1 MHTTTTLRRV
11 FGLSFLVFIFTASAE
26 AQLTEMVFE
35 DFEGVMAGS
44 TVDMLTTTGGTW
56 QDGGGAGVS
65 PDPGVIQDAF
75 LGPAPPA
82 SNGGSNYLRVAD
94 PARDSILDLDEAV
107 YNQFLPG
114 TEVLLEWDQYY
125 ISGFPQP
132 FLLDNSNPVE
142 GRGSFQYEFPID
154 GAGWC
159 PGATTN
165 EICYRNTAVERT
177 PSGLI
182 ATPNTWEHF
191 SFRNVIGS
199 SEITMGLAENEVTHT
214 NSYPLNGTI
223 HGNGTIGQIWFT
235 ISSGADML
243 IDNLSLSRSGAA
255 ESPSS
260 HTWVGNEAAGQVGFG
275 DWSTGMN
282 WTEPIFAPPNTAEV
296 TAVFDDSSVTVPTT
310 VAIAGSET
318 VNGLEFNNATHSFI
332 LGGTGSLNFQASS
345 ELADPTIVNN
355 GGSHELKVGVALV
368 DNTSVD
374 GGAGLGLSGPI
385 DLGGKV
391 LNTSGV
397 VNIDHSVIDTIGGG
411 SISNAGT
418 LGTAGETPIAGG
430 LTSTGT
436 LDFDINGGQTGQS
449 DVLNLTGAV
458 SLDGTVNVDLLAG
471 FIPAENVTLL
481 TAAGGID
488 TPNGLPN
495 LTGTGVGSFSLLVS
509 NGTDLMLNVGVAPPV
524 AGDYNQDGS
533 IDAADYT
540 VWRDSL
546 GSNDALPNDGGLGT
560 PISSLHYD
568 FWKARFGASG
578 SGTAT
583 AVPEP
588 ATGLLATLAML
599 FVVAVSRRVG
609 RGSVL
614 TMITACAALLLLVP
628 GLDATAQTVL
638 VSDDFESVN
647 TDEGA
652 KTVEVFT
659 SSPVGA
665 NWDGSDADVY
675 YRNRVTD
682 PFGVPID
689 TVDGSNN
696 YLRISDSQGRD
707 GYLNFNSGVVDAL
720 TPGTEIILEYDMYVL
735 SGFVQ
740 PFLRN
745 ATGASQAEFAVDTA
759 DVLGLGAWTQAYTK
773 TDFSRGDSTLD
784 FAPLEWGHFKATYTL
799 GTETVTLDVNSM
811 ASTVTDFR
819 GTSEFGSLFFTI
831 SSGADYLLDNVKL
844 TYDGDP
850 LPDPTSF
857 TWKTNRLGDWNS
869 SDNWSDAGFAP
880 PSTAEHTATFTNTV
894 NISGPTSVVTNDAQT
909 VNRVVFDTADNPFAI
924 TGHGSIGMAA
934 TGAALD
940 PTLEVVSGAIAIQVD
955 VNLGANTAVT
965 VADGATLDFND
976 QIDLAGNTLTLDDS
990 GGLGTV
996 NLRGSV
1002 IDSVGGGTVSNSGNL
1017 GTAGATSL
1025 AGNLTST
1032 GTLDVDLGAGQSDS
1046 FHVSGIATLGGAVN
1060 VDLADGYTPSGDVT
1074 LLTAD
1079 GGILLPSGLPTLT
1092 GANGYAL
1099 SLAAGNT
1106 GLVLSAIP
1114 EPSTLLLVVLGL
1126 VVTAVAGRKARVCK

>member
-26 AQLTEMVFE
+26 AQLTQMVFE
-35 DFEGVMAGS
+35 DFEGVVAGS

-65 PDPGVIQDAF
+65 EDPGVIQDAF

-125 ISGFPQP
+125 IGGFPQP

-142 GRGSFQYEFPID
+142 GRGGFQYEFPIN
-154 GAGWC
+154 GQTGWC
-159 PGATTN
+159 PGAATN

-199 SEITMGLAENEVTHT
+199 SEITMGRAGNEVTHT

-223 HGNGTIGQIWFT
+223 RGNGTIGQIWFT
-235 ISSGADML
+235 ISRGADML

-255 ESPSS
+255 EAPSS

-310 VAIAGSET
+310 VVIAGSET

-332 LGGTGSLNFQASS
+332 LGGTGSLNFQATS

-355 GGSHELKVGVALV
+355 GGSHELKVGVTLV

-397 VNIDHSVIDTIGGG
+397 VNIDHSVIDTVGGG

-418 LGTAGETPIAGG
+418 LGTAGETPIAGA
-430 LTSTGT
+430 LTSTDT

-540 VWRDSL
+540 VWQD
-546 GSNDALPNDGGLGT
+546 NGGDHIDYRT
-560 PISSLHYD
+560 
-568 FWKARFGASG
+568 WKYHFGQSTASG
-578 SGTAT
+578 SGADH
-583 AVPEP
+583 VPEP
-588 ATGLLATLAML
+588 T
-599 FVVAVSRRVG
+599 
-609 RGSVL
+609 
-614 TMITACAALLLLVP
+614 
-628 GLDATAQTVL
+628 
-638 VSDDFESVN
+638 
-647 TDEGA
+647 
-652 KTVEVFT
+652 
-659 SSPVGA
+659 
-665 NWDGSDADVY
+665 
-675 YRNRVTD
+675 
-682 PFGVPID
+682 
-689 TVDGSNN
+689 
-696 YLRISDSQGRD
+696 
-707 GYLNFNSGVVDAL
+707 
-720 TPGTEIILEYDMYVL
+720 
-735 SGFVQ
+735 
-740 PFLRN
+740 
-745 ATGASQAEFAVDTA
+745 
-759 DVLGLGAWTQAYTK
+759 
-773 TDFSRGDSTLD
+773 
-784 FAPLEWGHFKATYTL
+784 
-799 GTETVTLDVNSM
+799 
-811 ASTVTDFR
+811 
-819 GTSEFGSLFFTI
+819 
-831 SSGADYLLDNVKL
+831 
-844 TYDGDP
+844 
-850 LPDPTSF
+850 
-857 TWKTNRLGDWNS
+857 
-869 SDNWSDAGFAP
+869 
-880 PSTAEHTATFTNTV
+880 
-894 NISGPTSVVTNDAQT
+894 
-909 VNRVVFDTADNPFAI
+909 
-924 TGHGSIGMAA
+924 
-934 TGAALD
+934 
-940 PTLEVVSGAIAIQVD
+940 
-955 VNLGANTAVT
+955 
-965 VADGATLDFND
+965 
-976 QIDLAGNTLTLDDS
+976 
-990 GGLGTV
+990 
-996 NLRGSV
+996 
-1002 IDSVGGGTVSNSGNL
+1002 
-1017 GTAGATSL
+1017 
-1025 AGNLTST
+1025 
-1032 GTLDVDLGAGQSDS
+1032 
-1046 FHVSGIATLGGAVN
+1046 
-1060 VDLADGYTPSGDVT
+1060 
-1074 LLTAD
+1074 
-1079 GGILLPSGLPTLT
+1079 
-1092 GANGYAL
+1092 
-1099 SLAAGNT
+1099 
-1106 GLVLSAIP
+1106 
-1114 EPSTLLLVVLGL
+1114 TLLLALLAL
-1126 VVTAVAGRKARVCK
+1126 VAVPLRVRCG